1 MLYSAATRVL
11 ALLHMHYSQ
20 YISGNLEPDS
30 VELGLLFQVAGS
42 KVEKLGGRLVNSSSY
57 SRVLT
62 PGLESTSCCRVSLHP
77 KARLRSVNA
86 RFLIR
91 RTRLMYTMGL
101 KPFVKQ
107 WHSVCVLLF
116 S

>member
-42 KVEKLGGRLVNSSSY
+42 KVEKLGGRLVNSSSSSAH
-57 SRVLT
+57 SRA
-62 PGLESTSCCRVSLHP
+62 S
-77 KARLRSVNA
+77 
-86 RFLIR
+86 
-91 RTRLMYTMGL
+91 
-101 KPFVKQ
+101 
-107 WHSVCVLLF
+107 
-116 S
+116 

>member
-11 ALLHMHYSQ
+11 ALLHMHSQ

-57 SRVLT
+57 SSAHSRARIYFMLQS
-62 PGLESTSCCRVSLHP
+62 LSTS
-77 KARLRSVNA
+77 
-86 RFLIR
+86 
-91 RTRLMYTMGL
+91 
-101 KPFVKQ
+101 
-107 WHSVCVLLF
+107 
-116 S
+116 

>member
-1 MLYSAATRVL
+1 MLNSAATRVL

-57 SRVLT
+57 SSAHSRARIYFMLQS
-62 PGLESTSCCRVSLHP
+62 LSTS
-77 KARLRSVNA
+77 
-86 RFLIR
+86 
-91 RTRLMYTMGL
+91 
-101 KPFVKQ
+101 
-107 WHSVCVLLF
+107 
-116 S
+116 